1 MFHHVHDL
9 KNISCFNSKKS
20 LHSILVLVLRSSQND
35 IFECVQTLKAN
46 VPRYRAPVIVSV
58 KYGEIQT

>member
-1 MFHHVHDL
+1 MFHDVHDL
-9 KNISCFNSKKS
+9 KNISRFNSKKG